1 MRAWKFHDVT
11 DEWGYILLDIHIT
24 LFKFQSCYLIIED
37 RAMKKLHLVVTIVAT
52 ASTMLL
58 ILGLHRLSYLLAAPL
73 KENFYTRN
81 FTDSRALVSLDVIIY
96 YETELDGTW
105 QVWYGASAGNPAYNV
120 TVLVK
125 PTFINTTAVS
135 MLRVIEGLINGG
147 QVADVPGTCHPAD
160 SAPLDWGMDM
170 MPLWINNSTW
180 VAQSERVTSW
190 SRTTLNFYNL
200 DYVPLE
206 YHFVLRLI
214 RTDGTREIFVADDT
228 IRIPITSSAK

>member
-1 MRAWKFHDVT
+1 
-11 DEWGYILLDIHIT
+11 
-24 LFKFQSCYLIIED
+24 
-37 RAMKKLHLVVTIVAT
+37 MKKLHLAIIIVAT
-52 ASTMLL
+52 ASAILL

-73 KENFYTRN
+73 KENFYTRT
-81 FTDSRALVSLDVIIY
+81 FTDSRALVSLDVTIY

-105 QVWYGASAGNPAYNV
+105 QVWYGASPGNPAYNV
-120 TVLVK
+120 TILIK

-135 MLRVIEGLINGG
+135 MLRAIEGLINGW
-147 QVADVPGTCHPAD
+147 QVTDGPGTYHPAD

-170 MPLWINNSTW
+170 VPLWRNNSTW
-180 VAQSERVTSW
+180 VVKSERVTSW

-228 IRIPITSSAK
+228 IEIPITSSAK

>member
-1 MRAWKFHDVT
+1 
-11 DEWGYILLDIHIT
+11 
-24 LFKFQSCYLIIED
+24 
-37 RAMKKLHLVVTIVAT
+37 MKKLHLAIIIVAT
-52 ASTMLL
+52 ASTILL

-135 MLRVIEGLINGG
+135 MLRVIEGLIDGG
-147 QVADVPGTCHPAD
+147 QVADVAGSYMPID

-170 MPLWINNSTW
+170 IPLWMDNSTW
-180 VAQSERVTSW
+180 VARSERVTSW
-190 SRTTLNFYNL
+190 SRTTLNFYKL
-200 DYVPLE
+200 DYIPLE
-206 YHFVLRLI
+206 YHFVLRLV

-228 IRIPITSSAK
+228 IKIPITSSAK

>member
-1 MRAWKFHDVT
+1 
-11 DEWGYILLDIHIT
+11 
-24 LFKFQSCYLIIED
+24 
-37 RAMKKLHLVVTIVAT
+37 MKKLHLAIIIVAK

-105 QVWYGASAGNPAYNV
+105 QVWYGASRGSPAYNV
-120 TVLVK
+120 TVPVK

-135 MLRVIEGLINGG
+135 MLRVIEGLIDGG
-147 QVADVPGTCHPAD
+147 QVADVPGSYVPID
-160 SAPLDWGMDM
+160 SALLDWGMDM
-170 MPLWINNSTW
+170 IPLWISNSTW
-180 VAQSERVTSW
+180 VARSERVTSW
-190 SRTTLNFYNL
+190 SRMTLNFYNL
-200 DYVPLE
+200 DYIPLE

-214 RTDGTREIFVADDT
+214 QTDGTREIFVADDT
-228 IRIPITSSAK
+228 IEIPITSSAE